1 MLVRVDVGLVRDVV
15 PLPFEEPHEVVLG
28 LERALRGVRQRPVE
42 GHAHR
47 VDPVRAV
54 EVVEALP
61 GPRVVRLPR
70 VDGHLDEDL
79 RVVRRRLAHDER
91 DPAARVVVVPRAR
104 DAEERVVVPRR
115 RRLGNREGV
124 RDGPVGAKPVHGAV
138 GLRPLVAAAAR
149 KATEQTRAEPAV
161 PTQAVELD
169 AVRLARARPDVQV
182 DCLSRQDADLGAV
195 AGDAR
200 RRVRRLD
207 PGRGVGPRLSVLDL
221 DRIRRGARG
230 ERACGQDCSDADTHA
245 ATVRRGCNETFNGR
259 VSAGLAAAAAAS
271 SPSSGARPQGE
282 SGRPR
287 RPVRRSRRATH
298 QPCRRGGRPAGARE
312 PRTCRRPSHRI
323 ATRACRASGARA
335 TRR

>member
-1 MLVRVDVGLVRDVV
+1 M
-15 PLPFEEPHEVVLG
+15 
-28 LERALRGVRQRPVE
+28 
-42 GHAHR
+42 
-47 VDPVRAV
+47 
-54 EVVEALP
+54 
-61 GPRVVRLPR
+61 
-70 VDGHLDEDL
+70 
-79 RVVRRRLAHDER
+79 RRRLAHDER

-115 RRLGNREGV
+115 RRFRDREGV

-230 ERACGQDCSDADTHA
+230 ERARGQDCSDADTHA

-259 VSAGLAAAAAAS
+259 VSAGLAAAVTAAAS
-271 SPSSGARPQGE
+271 PAIRIFFFRFISSLL
-282 SGRPR
+282 S
-287 RPVRRSRRATH
+287 RRSVAGRLRRAIRRSSYSAAVFP
-298 QPCRRGGRPAGARE
+298 QPRPTATDAEGCLPAAPLNHVADPEVVEAGRAPLLRRRDRP
-312 PRTCRRPSHRI
+312 
-323 ATRACRASGARA
+323 
-335 TRR
+335 